1 MVNVSDSKNYKV
13 IGTNPIRHDGY
24 DKVTGRA
31 VYGADIKLP
40 GLIWASIVRSPHAHA
55 VIKNIDTSAAEKVD
69 GVLSVYSG
77 YSGGHVENPTYQ
89 EVVLGNTGHIEAAEI
104 NYDSS
109 LVNEEQLVKLLFLNI
124 DPFDEGGQFCDRGY
138 SYKSAFFTS
147 DENLIKIIN
156 NYISKIENNHN
167 QKVQTLVLPF
177 KNFYL
182 AEDYHQDYYK
192 KNPIRYNYYKY
203 SCGREQRIK
212 QLKVNLR

>member
-1 MVNVSDSKNYKV
+1 MKYF
-13 IGTNPIRHDGY
+13 
-24 DKVTGRA
+24 
-31 VYGADIKLP
+31 
-40 GLIWASIVRSPHAHA
+40 LIIIFSLLSINTQASISSIYVAGGCFWC
-55 VIKNIDTSAAEKVD
+55 VEEVYEKVE

-109 LVNEEQLVKLLFLNI
+109 LVKEEQLVKLLFLNI

-138 SYKSAFFTS
+138 SYKSAFFTN
-147 DENLIKIIN
+147 DEKLKKIIN
-156 NYISKIENNHN
+156 DYILKIESNHN

-212 QLKVNLR
+212 QLRINLK

>member
-1 MVNVSDSKNYKV
+1 MYVAGGCFWCVEE
-13 IGTNPIRHDGY
+13 
-24 DKVTGRA
+24 
-31 VYGADIKLP
+31 VY
-40 GLIWASIVRSPHAHA
+40 
-55 VIKNIDTSAAEKVD
+55 EKVE

-147 DENLIKIIN
+147 DENLKEIIN
-156 NYISKIENNHN
+156 NYILKIENNHN

-212 QLKVNLR
+212 QLKINLR

>member
-1 MVNVSDSKNYKV
+1 MKYFLIIIFSIIFTNSK
-13 IGTNPIRHDGY
+13 
-24 DKVTGRA
+24 
-31 VYGADIKLP
+31 
-40 GLIWASIVRSPHAHA
+40 ASIKSMYVAGGCFWC
-55 VIKNIDTSAAEKVD
+55 VEEVYEKLE

-89 EVVLGNTGHIEAAEI
+89 EVVLGNTGHIEAVEI

-147 DENLIKIIN
+147 DEKLKKIIN
-156 NYISKIENNHN
+156 DYILKIENNHN

-212 QLKVNLR
+212 QLRINLR

>member
-1 MVNVSDSKNYKV
+1 MKYFLIIIFFLLSINTQASMKSMYVAGGCFWCVEE
-13 IGTNPIRHDGY
+13 
-24 DKVTGRA
+24 
-31 VYGADIKLP
+31 VY
-40 GLIWASIVRSPHAHA
+40 
-55 VIKNIDTSAAEKVD
+55 EKIE

-109 LVNEEQLVKLLFLNI
+109 LVSEEQLVKLLFLNI

-147 DENLIKIIN
+147 DENLKKMIN
-156 NYISKIENNHN
+156 NYILKIENNHN
-167 QKVQTLVLPF
+167 QKVQTLILPF

-182 AEDYHQDYYK
+182 AEDYHQDYYQK
-192 KNPIRYNYYKY
+192 KYHGKKGPICHFIR
-203 SCGREQRIK
+203 G
-212 QLKVNLR
+212 V

>member
-1 MVNVSDSKNYKV
+1 MKYF
-13 IGTNPIRHDGY
+13 
-24 DKVTGRA
+24 
-31 VYGADIKLP
+31 
-40 GLIWASIVRSPHAHA
+40 LIIIFFLLSINTHASIKSMYVAGGCFWC
-55 VIKNIDTSAAEKVD
+55 VEEVYEKVE

-147 DENLIKIIN
+147 DEKLKKIIN
-156 NYISKIENNHN
+156 DYILKIENNHN

-212 QLKVNLR
+212 QLRINLI

>member
-1 MVNVSDSKNYKV
+1 MKYFLIIIFSLIFTNSK
-13 IGTNPIRHDGY
+13 
-24 DKVTGRA
+24 
-31 VYGADIKLP
+31 
-40 GLIWASIVRSPHAHA
+40 ASIKSMYVAGGCFWC
-55 VIKNIDTSAAEKVD
+55 VEEVYEKLE

-89 EVVLGNTGHIEAAEI
+89 EVVLGNTGHIEAVEI

-138 SYKSAFFTS
+138 SYRSAFFTS
-147 DENLIKIIN
+147 DEKLKKIIN
-156 NYISKIENNHN
+156 DYILKIENNHN

-212 QLKVNLR
+212 QLRINLR

>member
-1 MVNVSDSKNYKV
+1 MKYFSIIIFSLLSINAQANIKSMYVAGGCFWCVEE
-13 IGTNPIRHDGY
+13 
-24 DKVTGRA
+24 
-31 VYGADIKLP
+31 VY
-40 GLIWASIVRSPHAHA
+40 
-55 VIKNIDTSAAEKVD
+55 EKVE

-89 EVVLGNTGHIEAAEI
+89 EVVLGNTGHIEAVEI

-147 DENLIKIIN
+147 DEDLKKIIN
-156 NYISKIENNHN
+156 NYILKIENNHN
-167 QKVQTLVLPF
+167 QKVQTLVLSF

-192 KNPIRYNYYKY
+192 KNSIRYNYYKY

-212 QLKVNLR
+212 QLKINLR

>member
-1 MVNVSDSKNYKV
+1 MKYFSIIIFSLLSINAQSSIKSMYVAGGCFWCVEE
-13 IGTNPIRHDGY
+13 
-24 DKVTGRA
+24 
-31 VYGADIKLP
+31 VYE
-40 GLIWASIVRSPHAHA
+40 IV
-55 VIKNIDTSAAEKVD
+55 E

-89 EVVLGNTGHIEAAEI
+89 EVVLGNTGHIEAVEI

-147 DENLIKIIN
+147 DENLKKIIN
-156 NYISKIENNHN
+156 DYILKIENNHN
-167 QKVQTLVLPF
+167 QKVQTLILPF

-192 KNPIRYNYYKY
+192 KNSIRYNYYKY

-212 QLKVNLR
+212 QLKINLR

>member
-1 MVNVSDSKNYKV
+1 MKYF
-13 IGTNPIRHDGY
+13 
-24 DKVTGRA
+24 
-31 VYGADIKLP
+31 
-40 GLIWASIVRSPHAHA
+40 LIIIFFLLSINTHASIKSMYVAGGCFWC
-55 VIKNIDTSAAEKVD
+55 VEEVYEKVE

-89 EVVLGNTGHIEAAEI
+89 EVVSGNTGHIEAVEI

-147 DENLIKIIN
+147 DEKLKKIIN
-156 NYISKIENNHN
+156 DYILKIENNHN

-212 QLKVNLR
+212 QLRINLR

>member
-1 MVNVSDSKNYKV
+1 MKYF
-13 IGTNPIRHDGY
+13 
-24 DKVTGRA
+24 
-31 VYGADIKLP
+31 
-40 GLIWASIVRSPHAHA
+40 LIIIFSLLSINTQASINSIYVAGGCFWC
-55 VIKNIDTSAAEKVD
+55 VEEVYEKVE

-156 NYISKIENNHN
+156 NYILKIENNHN

-212 QLKVNLR
+212 QLKINLR

>member
-1 MVNVSDSKNYKV
+1 MKYFLIIIFFLLS
-13 IGTNPIRHDGY
+13 TNTQASMKSMYVAGGCFWC
-24 DKVTGRA
+24 VEE
-31 VYGADIKLP
+31 VYEKIK
-40 GLIWASIVRSPHAHA
+40 
-55 VIKNIDTSAAEKVD
+55 

-147 DENLIKIIN
+147 DENLKEIIN
-156 NYISKIENNHN
+156 NYILKIENNHN

-212 QLKVNLR
+212 QLKINLR

>member
-1 MVNVSDSKNYKV
+1 MKYFLIIIFSLILTNSK
-13 IGTNPIRHDGY
+13 
-24 DKVTGRA
+24 
-31 VYGADIKLP
+31 
-40 GLIWASIVRSPHAHA
+40 ASIKSMYVAGGCFWC
-55 VIKNIDTSAAEKVD
+55 VEEVYEKVE

-147 DENLIKIIN
+147 DEKLKKIIN
-156 NYISKIENNHN
+156 DYIFKIENNHN

-212 QLKVNLR
+212 QLKINLR

>member
-1 MVNVSDSKNYKV
+1 MKYFLIIIFSL
-13 IGTNPIRHDGY
+13 IFTNSN
-24 DKVTGRA
+24 
-31 VYGADIKLP
+31 
-40 GLIWASIVRSPHAHA
+40 ASIKSMYVAGGCFWC
-55 VIKNIDTSAAEKVD
+55 VEEVYEKLE

-89 EVVLGNTGHIEAAEI
+89 EVVLGNTGHIEAVEI

-147 DENLIKIIN
+147 DEKLKKIIN
-156 NYISKIENNHN
+156 DYILKIENNHN

-192 KNPIRYNYYKY
+192 KNLIRYNYYKY

-212 QLKVNLR
+212 QLRINLR

>member
-1 MVNVSDSKNYKV
+1 MKYFLIIIFFLLS
-13 IGTNPIRHDGY
+13 TNTQASMKSMYVAGGCFWC
-24 DKVTGRA
+24 VEE
-31 VYGADIKLP
+31 VYEKIK
-40 GLIWASIVRSPHAHA
+40 
-55 VIKNIDTSAAEKVD
+55 

-109 LVNEEQLVKLLFLNI
+109 LVNEEQLVKLLFMNI
-124 DPFDEGGQFCDRGY
+124 DPFDEDGQFCDRGY

-147 DENLIKIIN
+147 DENLRKIID
-156 NYISKIENNHN
+156 NYILKIENNHN

-212 QLKVNLR
+212 QLKINLR

>member
-1 MVNVSDSKNYKV
+1 MKYF
-13 IGTNPIRHDGY
+13 
-24 DKVTGRA
+24 
-31 VYGADIKLP
+31 
-40 GLIWASIVRSPHAHA
+40 LIIIFSLLSINTQASINSIYVAGGCFWC
-55 VIKNIDTSAAEKVD
+55 VEEVYEKVE

-89 EVVLGNTGHIEAAEI
+89 EVVLGKTGHIEAAEI

-109 LVNEEQLVKLLFLNI
+109 LVDEEQLVKLLFLNI

-147 DENLIKIIN
+147 DEKLKEIIN
-156 NYISKIENNHN
+156 DYILRIEKNHN
-167 QKVQTLVLPF
+167 QKVQTLILPF
-177 KNFYL
+177 KNFFL

-212 QLKVNLR
+212 QLRINLR

>member
-1 MVNVSDSKNYKV
+1 MKYF
-13 IGTNPIRHDGY
+13 
-24 DKVTGRA
+24 
-31 VYGADIKLP
+31 
-40 GLIWASIVRSPHAHA
+40 LIIIFFLLSINTHASIKSMYVAGGCFWC
-55 VIKNIDTSAAEKVD
+55 VEEVYEKVE

-77 YSGGHVENPTYQ
+77 FSGGHVENPTYQ
-89 EVVLGNTGHIEAAEI
+89 EVVLGNTGHIEAVEI

-147 DENLIKIIN
+147 DEKLKKIIN
-156 NYISKIENNHN
+156 DYILKIENNHN

-212 QLKVNLR
+212 QLRINLR

>member
-1 MVNVSDSKNYKV
+1 MKYFLIIIFSLIFTNSK
-13 IGTNPIRHDGY
+13 
-24 DKVTGRA
+24 
-31 VYGADIKLP
+31 
-40 GLIWASIVRSPHAHA
+40 ASIKSMYVAGGCFWC
-55 VIKNIDTSAAEKVD
+55 VEEVYEKVE
-69 GVLSVYSG
+69 GVLSVHSG

-147 DENLIKIIN
+147 DEKLKEIIN
-156 NYISKIENNHN
+156 DYILKIENNHN

-212 QLKVNLR
+212 QLRINLR

>member
-1 MVNVSDSKNYKV
+1 MKYFLIIIFSLIFTNSK
-13 IGTNPIRHDGY
+13 
-24 DKVTGRA
+24 
-31 VYGADIKLP
+31 
-40 GLIWASIVRSPHAHA
+40 ASIKSMYVAGGCFWC
-55 VIKNIDTSAAEKVD
+55 VEEVYEKLE

-147 DENLIKIIN
+147 DEKLKEIIN
-156 NYISKIENNHN
+156 DYILKIENNHN

-212 QLKVNLR
+212 QLRINLR

>member
-1 MVNVSDSKNYKV
+1 MKYF
-13 IGTNPIRHDGY
+13 
-24 DKVTGRA
+24 
-31 VYGADIKLP
+31 
-40 GLIWASIVRSPHAHA
+40 LIIIFFLLSFNTHASIKSMYVAGGCFWC
-55 VIKNIDTSAAEKVD
+55 VEEVYEKVE

-124 DPFDEGGQFCDRGY
+124 DPFDGGGQFCDRGY

-147 DENLIKIIN
+147 DEKLKEIIN
-156 NYISKIENNHN
+156 DYILKIENNHN

-212 QLKVNLR
+212 QLRINLR

>member
-1 MVNVSDSKNYKV
+1 MKYFLIIIFSLIFTNSK
-13 IGTNPIRHDGY
+13 
-24 DKVTGRA
+24 
-31 VYGADIKLP
+31 
-40 GLIWASIVRSPHAHA
+40 ASIKSMYVAGGCFWC
-55 VIKNIDTSAAEKVD
+55 VEEVYEKVE

-77 YSGGHVENPTYQ
+77 YSGGNVENPTYQ
-89 EVVLGNTGHIEAAEI
+89 EVVLGNTGHVEAAEI

-156 NYISKIENNHN
+156 NYILKIENNHN

-212 QLKVNLR
+212 QLRINLR